1 MANQERSAHVSN
13 TEHNAHW
20 RGARPLF
27 WSWRLR
33 VNGLE
38 RTGNHPAFTAAGC
51 DLRRSQGRI
60 GAPGMVWPCGTSAAP
75 IARLARIARSIPS
88 RAGPKDPAIRI
99 EQRDVSIPV
108 LRANAELL
116 CRLAPALTLALARGP
131 SMSRSMSKSK
141 KGGPLLQESG
151 ITDPGHSIGIRA
163 PIRVQW
169 WLVHAHQ

>member
-75 IARLARIARSIPS
+75 IARLARLARSIPS
-88 RAGPKDPAIRI
+88 GGGAKDPAIRI
-99 EQRDVSIPV
+99 RQRDVPIPV
-108 LRANAELL
+108 LITHVLDADVSALEREVFPSSSEKPIDQTYKRWNALSSTR
-116 CRLAPALTLALARGP
+116 C
-131 SMSRSMSKSK
+131 
-141 KGGPLLQESG
+141 
-151 ITDPGHSIGIRA
+151 
-163 PIRVQW
+163 
-169 WLVHAHQ
+169 